1 MKHTHYTKAMR
12 LFSVIVL
19 IAMLTT
25 SGTFAIYANELP
37 VIVNSI
43 FTSTYNPQTH
53 LSEPKIIPDDT
64 FALMQRMSEFDSF
77 TDAEKNKIYDLL
89 GNSYDHDSLAEAIE
103 QQEYYRMRH
112 ETMPD
117 IAKKEATVRWIIN
130 DHETYSNVPIEDKET
145 LLGLLNI
152 HTSNLF
158 AF

>member
-89 GNSYDHDSLAEAIE
+89 GNSYDHDSLAA
-103 QQEYYRMRH
+103 H
-112 ETMPD
+112 
-117 IAKKEATVRWIIN
+117 
-130 DHETYSNVPIEDKET
+130 
-145 LLGLLNI
+145 
-152 HTSNLF
+152 
-158 AF
+158 